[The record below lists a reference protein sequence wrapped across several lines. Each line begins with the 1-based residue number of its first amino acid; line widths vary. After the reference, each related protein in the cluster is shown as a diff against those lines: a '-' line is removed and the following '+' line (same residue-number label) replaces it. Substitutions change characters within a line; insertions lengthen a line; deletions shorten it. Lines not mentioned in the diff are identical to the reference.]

1 MWLLLK
7 EFHSVSRSIKGGWLR
22 ELPFCSG
29 FCPFPSRQWWT
40 KWEST
45 SSFCAVGIVSNKRK
59 SSYGAYILEV
69 RDKVEAGNVNLK
81 TILYRWQG
89 KIIKLS
95 IKKMLGALELIKIG
109 WEEEDLARALRASN
123 EMKEYPEAS
132 ELLEESF

>member
-1 MWLLLK
+1 M
-7 EFHSVSRSIKGGWLR
+7 
-22 ELPFCSG
+22 
-29 FCPFPSRQWWT
+29 
-40 KWEST
+40 
-45 SSFCAVGIVSNKRK
+45 GIVSNKRK